1 MQENI
6 FSQIEQVISEIR
18 RCLDLNSLLKLQR
31 DLDEKA
37 NAPDLWNDKDN
48 AQKILTQKSE
58 IDNKINFLQN
68 IDKEF
73 SDLKEFYQ
81 MAVDENDEKT
91 IFDIEKSSLEFLQ
104 KLSKEKLDLMLNG
117 EADGNSS
124 YLEIH
129 SGAGGTEA
137 CDWAQMLL
145 RMYLRWAEKHNY
157 KVSLIE
163 EHSGEEAGIKSA
175 TLLIEGR
182 NVYGWLKGESGIHRL
197 VRISPFDSSARRHTS
212 FASVWVYP
220 VVDDKIEIEILDKDL
235 RIDTYRASGAGGQH
249 INKTDSAVRITHIPT
264 GVVVQCQNE
273 RSQFKN
279 KEIAMSMLKSRLY
292 NLELQKRQEEADK
305 INSTKSEIGWGSQIR
320 SYVMQPYQMVKDLR
334 SNFESSN
341 VGAVMDGEIDEFLSA
356 TLLHNNT

>member
-1 MQENI
+1 M
-6 FSQIEQVISEIR
+6 
-18 RCLDLNSLLKLQR
+18 
-31 DLDEKA
+31 
-37 NAPDLWNDKDN
+37 
-48 AQKILTQKSE
+48 
-58 IDNKINFLQN
+58 
-68 IDKEF
+68 EF
-73 SDLKEFYQ
+73 SDLKELYQ
-81 MAVDENDEKT
+81 MAIAENDNAT
-91 IFDIEKSSLEFLQ
+91 ISDVEKSLLEFLQ

-117 EADGNSS
+117 EADSNSA

-137 CDWAQMLL
+137 CDWAEMLL
-145 RMYLRWAEKHNY
+145 RMYLRWSEKHNY

-163 EHSGEEAGIKSA
+163 EHAGDEAGIKSA

-279 KEIAMSMLKSRLY
+279 KEFAMSMLKSRLY

-305 INSTKSEIGWGSQIR
+305 INSSKSEIGWGSQIR

-334 SNFESSN
+334 SGFETSN
-341 VGAVMDGEIDEFLSA
+341 VSAVMDGEIDEFLSA
-356 TLLHNNT
+356 TLLYNNS

>member
-1 MQENI
+1 M
-6 FSQIEQVISEIR
+6 
-18 RCLDLNSLLKLQR
+18 
-31 DLDEKA
+31 
-37 NAPDLWNDKDN
+37 
-48 AQKILTQKSE
+48 
-58 IDNKINFLQN
+58 
-68 IDKEF
+68 EF
-73 SDLKEFYQ
+73 SDLKELYQ
-81 MAVDENDEKT
+81 MAIAENDNAT
-91 IFDIEKSSLEFLQ
+91 ISDVEKSLLEFLQ

-117 EADGNSS
+117 EADGNSA

-163 EHSGEEAGIKSA
+163 EHTGDEAGIKSA

-197 VRISPFDSSARRHTS
+197 VRISPFDSGARRHTS

-279 KEIAMSMLKSRLY
+279 KEFAMSMLKSRLY

-305 INSTKSEIGWGSQIR
+305 INSSKSEIGWGSQIR

-334 SNFESSN
+334 SGFETSN
-341 VGAVMDGEIDEFLSA
+341 VSAVMDGEIDEFLSA
-356 TLLHNNT
+356 TLLYNNS

>member
-1 MQENI
+1 
-6 FSQIEQVISEIR
+6 
-18 RCLDLNSLLKLQR
+18 
-31 DLDEKA
+31 
-37 NAPDLWNDKDN
+37 
-48 AQKILTQKSE
+48 
-58 IDNKINFLQN
+58 
-68 IDKEF
+68 
-73 SDLKEFYQ
+73 
-81 MAVDENDEKT
+81 
-91 IFDIEKSSLEFLQ
+91 
-104 KLSKEKLDLMLNG
+104 MLNG
-117 EADGNSS
+117 EADANSA

-137 CDWAQMLL
+137 CDWAAMLL

-163 EHSGEEAGIKSA
+163 EHSGDEAGIKSA
-175 TLLIEGR
+175 TLQIDGR

-197 VRISPFDSSARRHTS
+197 VRISPFDSGARRHTS

-220 VVDDKIEIEILDKDL
+220 IVDDKIEIEILDKDL

-334 SNFESSN
+334 SGFESSN
-341 VGAVMDGEIDEFLSA
+341 VNAIMDGEIDEFLSA
-356 TLLHNNT
+356 TLMHNNS